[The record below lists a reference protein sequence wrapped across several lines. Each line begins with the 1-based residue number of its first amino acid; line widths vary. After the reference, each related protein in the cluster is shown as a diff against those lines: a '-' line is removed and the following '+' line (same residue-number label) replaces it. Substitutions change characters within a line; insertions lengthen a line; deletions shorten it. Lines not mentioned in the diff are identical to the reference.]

1 MTPGDHGAA
10 VVPSARGAGAPRI
23 RFIDSVR
30 RLVPQAWPVLVGQL
44 AVMMFSTVDTL
55 VMGRVGAQDLAAL
68 AVGAAAYVSVFVGLM
83 GIVFAVGPI
92 AGRQYGAGH
101 LPESGQTFVQAQWLA
116 LLLCVPGLAVLC
128 FPDPFIWLAQLDT
141 AQAAKVRAYTQA
153 EALALPAA
161 LLFAAFRGF
170 STAVS
175 RPKAVMAMQL
185 TGLAAKVP
193 LTLLLVFGWG
203 PIPALGVAGC
213 GYATAIAMTS
223 QLLAAQWLLRHDT
236 FYRPFNIPHLWRTRP
251 HMAELWQLVKLGLP
265 MGGSILVEVT
275 GFTFMAFFVARLGAT
290 PVAGHQIAVNL
301 VAMMFMTALALATAA
316 GTLVAQHLGAG
327 QKREARIT
335 GRHAMTLASLVA
347 AGLGAIVALAREPI
361 VALYTDNPEAAAAAL
376 PLLVWVW
383 FFHLGD
389 ALQTVAAYVLRAYQV
404 ATLPMVIYVV
414 ALWGVGIGGGY
425 ALAFGPHAGGAEG
438 FWQAATAGLL
448 TAALLL
454 GLLLRQVFNEN
465 RQDATPAGRG

>member
-1 MTPGDHGAA
+1 MTDH
-10 VVPSARGAGAPRI
+10 RI

-55 VMGRVGAQDLAAL
+55 MMGRVGPQDLAAL
-68 AVGAAAYVSVFVGLM
+68 AVGSAAYVSIFVGLM
-83 GIVFAVGPI
+83 GVVLAVGPI
-92 AGRQYGAGH
+92 AGRQFGAH
-101 LPESGQTFVQAQWLA
+101 DLPASGRSFVQAQWLA
-116 LLLCVPGLAVLC
+116 VLLCVPGCLMLW
-128 FPDPFIWLAQLDT
+128 FPDPFIWLAQLDAT
-141 AQAAKVRAYTQA
+141 QADKVRAYTRP
-153 EALALPAA
+153 EAFALPAA
-161 LLFAAFRGF
+161 LLFTAFRGF

-193 LTLLLVFGWG
+193 LNAVLVFGWG
-203 PIPALGVAGC
+203 PVPAMGVAGC
-213 GYATAIAMTS
+213 GWATAIAMT
-223 QLLAAQWLLRHDT
+223 AQALVALVLLRRDA
-236 FYRPFNIPHLWRTRP
+236 FYVPFQIPHLWQTRP
-251 HMAELWQLVKLGLP
+251 QWRDLLGLVKLGLP

-275 GFTFMAFFVARLGAT
+275 GFTFMAFFIARLGAT

-301 VAMMFMTALALATAA
+301 VAMMFMIALALAMAA
-316 GTLVAQHLGAG
+316 LTLVAQHLGAG
-327 QKREARIT
+327 QKREARIV
-335 GRHAMTLASLVA
+335 GRHAMVLTTLVA
-347 AGLGAIVALAREPI
+347 AAVGAIVALAREPI

-389 ALQTVAAYVLRAYQV
+389 ALQTVAAHVLRAYQV

-414 ALWGVGIGGGY
+414 ALWGLGIGGGY
-425 ALAFGPHAGGAEG
+425 FVAFGQGGVGAVG

-448 TAALLL
+448 AAALLL
-454 GLLLRQVFNEN
+454 GLLLRRVFDEN
-465 RQDATPAGRG
+465 R